1 MFTCHLLVVGPG
13 HRRPGVE
20 GGGAFSSGDGVPVP
34 VSLPSGAPAP
44 LLTPPDEPQ
53 HYALENK
60 PRLPSPHSTY
70 IQVVPHGLIMY
81 PQVRISRLKKLVGQV
96 VRMLLQ
102 VIFQPVFLP
111 EVFSD
116 GLDPCQRDSLSQHW
130 ERETNERQ

>member
-1 MFTCHLLVVGPG
+1 MLTCHLLVVGPG

-34 VSLPSGAPAP
+34 VSLPAGAPAP
-44 LLTPPDEPQ
+44 LLTPTDEPQ
-53 HYALENK
+53 HYALEN
-60 PRLPSPHSTY
+60 PPPPSTY
-70 IQVVPHGLIMY
+70 IQVVPHGFIMY
-81 PQVRISRLKKLVGQV
+81 PRVRVSRLKKLVGQV

-116 GLDPCQRDSLSQHW
+116 GLDPCQGDSLSQHW
-130 ERETNERQ
+130 ERETDERQ